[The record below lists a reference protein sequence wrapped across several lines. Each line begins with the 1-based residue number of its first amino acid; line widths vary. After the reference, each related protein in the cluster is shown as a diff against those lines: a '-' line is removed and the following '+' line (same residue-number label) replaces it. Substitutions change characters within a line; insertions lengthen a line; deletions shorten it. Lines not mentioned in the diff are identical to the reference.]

1 MKKNSFME
9 GTIIATLAIVVVK
22 ILGMLYVIP
31 FYSIVGSSG
40 GALYSYAYNI
50 YLIFLGI
57 SSAGLPSAISKIISE
72 YNTLE
77 DKTAKNVA
85 YKQAKNIILIFASIS
100 FLLLFVFAPSI
111 AKFIIGDIS
120 GGNTIDD
127 VAFVIRCVSPAILV
141 VPFLSITKGYLQGH
155 KYVTPSSISQLIEQ
169 IVRILVILV
178 GSYLVVKVFNG
189 TISLAIGIAILG
201 AFVGGFCAYVYLK
214 NVIRKNKDKLELE
227 DVDNENA
234 ELKKTITKKI
244 IKYAIPFIVI
254 NIVTNI
260 YNFTDQI
267 LVLRT
272 LEYLKMD
279 AKQIEF
285 VASAI
290 STWAPKINMVINAMA
305 MGMTISLIPT
315 IVSSYTKKDLK
326 DVSDKINRSL
336 ALVFFISF
344 PMAIGISFLREPI
357 WQVFYNS
364 NEFGYMILGLSV
376 FSAVM
381 ANMYMILSTI
391 CQSLNKFKLVY
402 LVSITGFLTN
412 ALLDVPIMLLFN
424 TLGIPAFLGSIVASI
439 IGFSLS
445 VIIGLV
451 FLHKEDNINFKFM
464 IKSVLKTFIPSI
476 IMLLVLIILNKF
488 IVINN
493 NILKIVIN
501 GIIGGSI
508 YIIISYYLGLIENLF
523 GREYLNK
530 IIKKLTFGKFKL
542 KN

>member
-1 MKKNSFME
+1 MKKNNFME

-22 ILGMLYVIP
+22 IFGMLYVIP

-77 DKTAKNVA
+77 NKTAKNVA
-85 YKQAKNIILIFASIS
+85 YKQAKKIILIFASIS
-100 FLLLFVFAPSI
+100 FILLFIFAPSI

-120 GGNTIDD
+120 GGNTIED

-155 KYVTPSSISQLIEQ
+155 KYVTPSSVSQLIEQ

-189 TISLAIGIAILG
+189 TISLAIGTAILG
-201 AFVGGFCAYVYLK
+201 AFVGGFCAYVYLR

-227 DVDNENA
+227 DVDNGNA
-234 ELKKTITKKI
+234 ELRKTITKKI
-244 IKYAIPFIVI
+244 IKYAIPFIII

-326 DVSDKINRSL
+326 DVSDKVNRSL

-364 NEFGYMILGLSV
+364 NNYGYMILGLSV

-412 ALLDVPIMLLFN
+412 AILDVPIMLLFN

-451 FLHKEDNINFKFM
+451 FLHKDENIDFKFM
-464 IKSVLKTFIPSI
+464 IKSILKTSIPSI
-476 IMLLVLIILNKF
+476 IMILVLIILNKF

-493 NILKIVIN
+493 NILKITVN
-501 GIIGGSI
+501 GIVGGSI

>member
-155 KYVTPSSISQLIEQ
+155 KYVTPSSVSQLIEQ

-201 AFVGGFCAYVYLK
+201 AFVVGFCAYVYLK
-214 NVIRKNKDKLELE
+214 NVIRKNKDK
-227 DVDNENA
+227 
-234 ELKKTITKKI
+234 
-244 IKYAIPFIVI
+244 
-254 NIVTNI
+254 
-260 YNFTDQI
+260 
-267 LVLRT
+267 
-272 LEYLKMD
+272 
-279 AKQIEF
+279 
-285 VASAI
+285 
-290 STWAPKINMVINAMA
+290 
-305 MGMTISLIPT
+305 
-315 IVSSYTKKDLK
+315 
-326 DVSDKINRSL
+326 
-336 ALVFFISF
+336 
-344 PMAIGISFLREPI
+344 
-357 WQVFYNS
+357 
-364 NEFGYMILGLSV
+364 
-376 FSAVM
+376 
-381 ANMYMILSTI
+381 
-391 CQSLNKFKLVY
+391 
-402 LVSITGFLTN
+402 
-412 ALLDVPIMLLFN
+412 
-424 TLGIPAFLGSIVASI
+424 
-439 IGFSLS
+439 
-445 VIIGLV
+445 
-451 FLHKEDNINFKFM
+451 
-464 IKSVLKTFIPSI
+464 
-476 IMLLVLIILNKF
+476 
-488 IVINN
+488 
-493 NILKIVIN
+493 
-501 GIIGGSI
+501 
-508 YIIISYYLGLIENLF
+508 
-523 GREYLNK
+523 
-530 IIKKLTFGKFKL
+530 
-542 KN
+542 

>member
-31 FYSIVGSSG
+31 FYSIVGSGG

-72 YNTLE
+72 YNTLG
-77 DKTAKNVA
+77 DKNAKNIA
-85 YKQAKNIILIFASIS
+85 YKEAKKIILIFASIS
-100 FLLLFVFAPSI
+100 FILLFIFAPSI

-120 GGNTIDD
+120 GGNTIED

-155 KYVTPSSISQLIEQ
+155 KYVTPSSVSQLIEQ
-169 IVRILVILV
+169 IVRIFVILA

-201 AFVGGFCAYVYLK
+201 AFVGGLCAYLYLR

-227 DVDNENA
+227 KEIHEDEK
-234 ELKKTITKKI
+234 LKKDIIKKI
-244 IKYAIPFIVI
+244 IKYAIPFIII

-315 IVSSYTKKDLK
+315 IVSSYTKKDMS

-364 NEFGYMILGLSV
+364 NSFGYMILGLSV

-402 LVSITGFLTN
+402 LVSITGFFTN
-412 ALLDVPIMLLFN
+412 AILDVPIMLLFN
-424 TLGIPAFLGSIVASI
+424 ALNIQPFLGSIVASI
-439 IGFSLS
+439 IGFSIS

-451 FLHKEDNINFKFM
+451 FLHKDENIDFKFM
-464 IKSVLKTFIPSI
+464 IKNVLKTFIPST
-476 IMLLVLIILNKF
+476 IMILVLIILNKF
-488 IVINN
+488 IIINN

-508 YIIISYYLGLIENLF
+508 YLIISYYLGLIENLF

-542 KN
+542 KS